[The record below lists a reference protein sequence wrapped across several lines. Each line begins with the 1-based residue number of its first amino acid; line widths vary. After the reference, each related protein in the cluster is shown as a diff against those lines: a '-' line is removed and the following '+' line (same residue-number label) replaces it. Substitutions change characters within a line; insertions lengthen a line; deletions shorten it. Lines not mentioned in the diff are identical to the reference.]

1 MRLLRKQMPHGEMP
15 VDRVAGFPFGG
26 AGAGIDRLVE
36 ELPVEPGIDI
46 VGIDFG

>member
-26 AGAGIDRLVE
+26 AGAGIDVPVE
-36 ELPVEPGIDI
+36 ELLVEPGVDV
-46 VGIDFG
+46 VGVDAG